1 MKVKIAA
8 KIINFDNDS
17 NPPMSAIHEGN
28 IFIMFNSNKVALFEG
43 SLLSNWINVISSLSL
58 SLFIFQKELFRY
70 QCKLTQLLSNL
81 SEAS

>member
-1 MKVKIAA
+1 MTDLGHESEQKNIKIAA

-43 SLLSNWINVISSLSL
+43 SLFSNWINVISSLSASL
-58 SLFIFQKELFRY
+58 SLYISKR
-70 QCKLTQLLSNL
+70 TIPIPM
-81 SEAS
+81 